1 MKKAIKRSNQ
11 VNPEGGGEA
20 GAAPPTFVAESPGAG
35 SGPGAPRLPPI
46 ATPDGALSTLNQATI
61 TNATFKLNA
70 SGGGV
75 ATFEFRSLQPLPPK
89 PTPPARLASPEKQ
102 AARSLSGGDVKKKAE
117 SWHKW
122 LKGVMKGL
130 FTTFYTL
137 GTIVVV
143 TIVGNL
149 AFSHLEVDAEN
160 SERADYTAA
169 MIELRAKYN
178 MTDEDFGWC
187 AHHSTCCPSA
197 RSSSSCFCS
206 CSCSGP
212 WGI

>member
-20 GAAPPTFVAESPGAG
+20 GAAPPPTFVAESPGSG

-197 RSSSSCFCS
+197 RSSSSC
-206 CSCSGP
+206 SCSGP